1 QPDQLLMQGAVLLRV
16 RGLEPQVDAAAL
28 PPELAAALTEPPARP
43 FREILGAAVS
53 NRWLLP
59 SLLLLA
65 GAVAAGMVA
74 VEALL
79 LEGLFGNASASTLAA
94 IAGILLLLL
103 LLEVPAFAGSL
114 HLGRLSE
121 IFFRAALFKKLP
133 RIADRYFH
141 SRLISDMAERSH
153 LVHRLRNL
161 APLSYQLLRT
171 SFELLATA
179 AAVVWLDPS
188 GSLGVAAILA
198 AAFVPLVIALPLL
211 NERDLRLRTHTG
223 ALTRFYLDAM
233 LGLTAIRAQR
243 AETSMRYEQEKLL
256 GEWRRAARQFHFTAA
271 AFEAI
276 QLTAA
281 FALVVR
287 FVFVTGA
294 SGGPQFLLLAYWALR
309 LPALAQQFGTLARQY
324 PYYRNL
330 ALRLLEPLGA
340 PEEGSQARSLTLP
353 AQFQDSA
360 PEISFRGVSV
370 EVSGHT
376 ILEKVDLTIDAG
388 SHVAVVGASGA
399 GKSSLAGVLLGWF
412 RPSAG
417 EVLVDGR
424 PLDVQA
430 LRLHTAWVDPAV
442 QLWNRSLRAN
452 VAYGN
457 ESCTPA
463 AVDRAELGRVIEKL
477 PEGIDT
483 HLGEGGGL
491 ISGGEG
497 QRVRFARALA
507 RQDVRLA
514 ILDEPFRGL
523 DREQRRTLLR
533 RARET
538 WRDSTLLCIT
548 HDIAETESFDRVIVV
563 EAGRIAEQG
572 SPAELRARPGSRY
585 AHLLASEERIRKLW
599 SDGFWRRIRVEAGCV
614 EEAGVETI

>member
-1 QPDQLLMQGAVLLRV
+1 EFAASEDFQRLLRARLGKAGLREAEIRRLIKEALDDPGWRGLTALDARGREHGTVRPTAEPGQLLMQGAVLLRV

-43 FREILGAAVS
+43 FREILGAAVR

-65 GAVAAGMVA
+65 GTVAAGMVA

-79 LEGLFGNASASTLAA
+79 LKGLFGNASASTLAA

-179 AAVVWLDPS
+179 AAVVWLDPF
-188 GSLGVAAILA
+188 GALGVAAILA
-198 AAFVPLVIALPLL
+198 AALVPLVIALPLL

-294 SGGPQFLLLAYWALR
+294 GGGPQFLLLAYWALR

-340 PEEGSQARSLTLP
+340 PEEGKSGTGFEFSDP
-353 AQFQDSA
+353 SA
-360 PEISFRGVSV
+360 PSPSKTPKFVACPRFPAHAISFRGVSV

-376 ILEKVDLTIDAG
+376 ILEKVDLTIGAG

-417 EVLVDGR
+417 E
-424 PLDVQA
+424 
-430 LRLHTAWVDPAV
+430 
-442 QLWNRSLRAN
+442 
-452 VAYGN
+452 
-457 ESCTPA
+457 
-463 AVDRAELGRVIEKL
+463 
-477 PEGIDT
+477 
-483 HLGEGGGL
+483 
-491 ISGGEG
+491 
-497 QRVRFARALA
+497 
-507 RQDVRLA
+507 
-514 ILDEPFRGL
+514 
-523 DREQRRTLLR
+523 
-533 RARET
+533 
-538 WRDSTLLCIT
+538 
-548 HDIAETESFDRVIVV
+548 
-563 EAGRIAEQG
+563 
-572 SPAELRARPGSRY
+572 
-585 AHLLASEERIRKLW
+585 
-599 SDGFWRRIRVEAGCV
+599 
-614 EEAGVETI
+614 